1 MKNLWVF
8 TVGIGLALRSS
19 LFGVFGLTTNVDPDK
34 YKYSG
39 NDTGFDARWHF
50 SSSDVIDLA
59 KM

>member
-50 SSSDVIDLA
+50 S
-59 KM
+59 